1 MIKDII
7 KTLGNTNNFHKIIS
21 LCEKYEELDIMDYL
35 NYCPQI
41 NINYEYLNDTMK
53 SDIQSINIRNI
64 ESFELVSGEIS
75 SDIFMFLTNIKD
87 VKKIKTKYD
96 KNIIEYFITNG
107 HYYLSD
113 EGYSSIEFDLHNIEH
128 TSMVYDN
135 VYRDDYFSIEG
146 VIVEEKI
153 FKNIIR
159 QIKLGKLLGK
169 NLDLKKL
176 MEELTEKEQQKYL
189 KERQEKKK
197 EKDND
202 GYVDYINAC

>member
-1 MIKDII
+1 M
-7 KTLGNTNNFHKIIS
+7 H
-21 LCEKYEELDIMDYL
+21 
-35 NYCPQI
+35 
-41 NINYEYLNDTMK
+41 
-53 SDIQSINIRNI
+53 
-64 ESFELVSGEIS
+64 
-75 SDIFMFLTNIKD
+75 
-87 VKKIKTKYD
+87 VKKIKAKYD

-107 HYYLSD
+107 HYYYLSD

-135 VYRDDYFSIEG
+135 VYHDDYFSIEG